1 LSDRFLSLSVPEK
14 IIFKE
19 GTPMAARVPYLNRED
34 LPEADREI
42 FDNLAA
48 ERGGIVGNIF
58 RALAHTPNL
67 LRRFLALGGELRNK
81 TELDPK
87 LRELAIVTVGRLTDA
102 QYEYVHHWNL
112 ARRVGV
118 TREQLEALADFEKS
132 PNFND
137 HERVVIRYA
146 VEATNTVRVSDAT
159 WNALKTF
166 LDTRQIMELVQN
178 VAFYNMVVRVLVPVG
193 VELEPGTTKN

>member
-1 LSDRFLSLSVPEK
+1 
-14 IIFKE
+14 
-19 GTPMAARVPYLNRED
+19 MARLPYLNRED

-42 FDNLAA
+42 FDRLVD
-48 ERGGIVGNIF
+48 ERKTPVGNIF

-87 LRELAIVTVGRLTDA
+87 FRELAIVTVGRLTDA
-102 QYEYVHHWNL
+102 QYEFVHHWNL

-132 PNFND
+132 PHFSEP
-137 HERVVIRYA
+137 ERAGIRYA
-146 VEATNTVRVSDAT
+146 
-159 WNALKTF
+159 
-166 LDTRQIMELVQN
+166 
-178 VAFYNMVVRVLVPVG
+178 
-193 VELEPGTTKN
+193 